1 MFTKEY
7 LIVDNFHGV
16 GFLWIMQGW
25 RLCAWEVLKEI
36 VPHSLEL
43 KERIPYP
50 VRLDEVP
57 CKERLLKEKKGRK
70 SIASVAQL
78 QLELQRWR
86 LQQWCHT
93 QYWITLLPL
102 AMASSS
108 VWLCGCG
115 MWQVGQLQIQL
126 MPKPSRWWRERLV
139 QLPLQRLA
147 GARQQGGRE
156 ASRQLAQDI
165 LSLWSFLLLPPQL
178 VLSYY
183 AAKNRNDVDSDS
195 DSDVAKS
202 T

>member
-1 MFTKEY
+1 MLTKEY
-7 LIVDNFHGV
+7 LIADNFHAV

-25 RLCAWEVLKEI
+25 RLSAWEVLKEI

-102 AMASSS
+102 AMASSG
-108 VWLCGCG
+108 VWL
-115 MWQVGQLQIQL
+115 WHV
-126 MPKPSRWWRERLV
+126 
-139 QLPLQRLA
+139 
-147 GARQQGGRE
+147 
-156 ASRQLAQDI
+156 ASWPTTNTTNAQ
-165 LSLWSFLLLPPQL
+165 
-178 VLSYY
+178 
-183 AAKNRNDVDSDS
+183 
-195 DSDVAKS
+195 AKS
-202 T
+202 MATPTSCATSVATFGKAARRKAEERHRGSSRKTFYPFDPFYCCHRSWCCLTTRRKTAMTSTATAT